1 MSLTASISHLP
12 HLPSPILTAYIDI
25 NPGNPR
31 NQSTPRGYMKW
42 LKSTGRALSE
52 ELPPSE
58 RKAFETQLDRISR
71 HLKTADPGSRGLVL
85 FAGPQTWE
93 EIPLQVEVRDELH
106 WGKPS
111 LQQMAWVLD
120 EHRLRGAVLIDGSGA
135 RFLRFFLGTIAEDPP
150 LEFTLDISSWRMP
163 HMVKPST
170 SPVAKRAGIER
181 DRVAARIEE
190 QRKRFLKRL
199 SDRIADWANEGQI
212 RPVLLV
218 GEAEEIEFV
227 AQSMPEDLRDRI
239 ATLPKVLTRIS
250 SGEINKRLQPLL
262 TSWEREYEAALVKD
276 LISNEGSS
284 HQAVTGLDETLDQ
297 IQKGNVREL
306 VVARGLTG
314 SVNQCVNCGWI
325 DASGGPVCPVC
336 GSGRQVRAL
345 RTVIPELALSQSAA
359 IEIVAGKAAS
369 DLRTAGG
376 IGAWLRTPMV
386 ASKGRKV
393 S

>member
-1 MSLTASISHLP
+1 
-12 HLPSPILTAYIDI
+12 
-25 NPGNPR
+25 
-31 NQSTPRGYMKW
+31 
-42 LKSTGRALSE
+42 
-52 ELPPSE
+52 
-58 RKAFETQLDRISR
+58 
-71 HLKTADPGSRGLVL
+71 
-85 FAGPQTWE
+85 
-93 EIPLQVEVRDELH
+93 
-106 WGKPS
+106 
-111 LQQMAWVLD
+111 
-120 EHRLRGAVLIDGSGA
+120 
-135 RFLRFFLGTIAEDPP
+135 
-150 LEFTLDISSWRMP
+150 
-163 HMVKPST
+163 MVKPST